1 MTDEKPPET
10 RVGTSNV
17 ASLAAAKLK
26 KARAKK
32 AQPPTDEDD
41 GRPLITLAR
50 GKLPQI
56 LDEADAALGA
66 HDSHLFDHFG
76 RMVRL
81 TEPDQNGPVLADLVQ
96 RKPGAILLR
105 DVTVPNLNDRLA
117 RVARWQRWDTRAGC
131 YVTADVPVDVAQA
144 LLARSGEWRKIPPLR
159 GFVEAPTL
167 RDDGSVF
174 DAPGYDKASQLFFV
188 GSRPSGYS
196 TPCETREH
204 ARDALEKLQAAFY
217 DLPFVD
223 EQDKAAAYAAV
234 LTALVRRVLPS
245 APLVGITAPAP
256 GTGKS
261 LLADAISIIATG
273 RRAAVLGLGKDDI
286 EGDKRLTS
294 ALLAGDAVI
303 AIDNVERPMFGDLIC
318 QALTQPNIRI
328 RPLGSGHLVSTP
340 TNIMLMVTANN
351 LDVRGDLRRRVM
363 LLRLDAR
370 VERPELRRFT
380 TDFLQEITRQR
391 GELVQAALTIIRAY
405 LASGDAQSD
414 LPTFGGFEHWSRWCR
429 EPLTWLGLP
438 DPLFASEELRA
449 QDPDIVVQQ
458 QFFAAWFRVF
468 EEEPVTAAGV
478 IKASDPQLNGSN
490 DDLRSALDTVCA
502 ERIAP
507 RRLTYWLRKHQG
519 RMVDGMRLVSVGMDK
534 NHTMLWKLEKC

>member
-10 RVGTSNV
+10 KVVPSNV

-32 AQPPTDEDD
+32 TQPPTDENDD
-41 GRPLITLAR
+41 RPLITLAR
-50 GKLPQI
+50 GTLPQI
-56 LDEADAALGA
+56 LDAADAALGER
-66 HDSHLFDHFG
+66 DRSLFEYFG

-81 TEPDQNGPVLADLVQ
+81 TEPEQNGAASADLVQ
-96 RKPGAILLR
+96 RRPGAILLR
-105 DVTVPNLNDRLA
+105 EVTSPNLCDRLT
-117 RVARWQRWDTRAGC
+117 RVARWQRWDARAGC
-131 YVTADVPVDVAQA
+131 YVPADVPVDVAQA

-223 EQDKAAAYAAV
+223 DQDKTAAYAAV

-328 RPLGSGHLVSTP
+328 RPLGSGYLISTP
-340 TNIMLMVTANN
+340 TNICMLVTANN

-363 LLRLDAR
+363 LVRLDAR

-380 TDFLQEITRQR
+380 VDFLQEIARQR
-391 GELVQAALTIIRAY
+391 GELVQAALTIVRAY

-438 DPLFASEELRA
+438 DPLLASEILRA
-449 QDPDIVVQQ
+449 QDPDLVIQQ

-468 EEEPVTAAGV
+468 EDGPVTAAHV
-478 IKASDPQLNGSN
+478 VAASDPQINSGN

-507 RRLTYWLRKHQG
+507 RRLTSWLRRHQG
-519 RMVDGMRLVSVGMDK
+519 RMMDGMRLESCGMDK
-534 NHTMLWKLEKC
+534 NHTLLWRLERC